1 MLRSLRPLRS
11 RCYSSINRPP
21 PGARSAPP
29 PPPSSSRGSS
39 LSRAQWL
46 GVEVAVVFG
55 AATLGFIL
63 SSTLREHDLPL
74 VRSLTSLHLPLA
86 SGSTAPFNDDLEA
99 KGPGTYQPQH
109 GSTRAYK
116 AAIDALQVHFGKI
129 GRSDD
134 VSTDDSDLEDH
145 GISQWSYHGAHK
157 PSVVVWAQ
165 S

>member
-1 MLRSLRPLRS
+1 MLRSLRSLR
-11 RCYSSINRPP
+11 RYSSINRPS
-21 PGARSAPP
+21 PGARSSSAPP
-29 PPPSSSRGSS
+29 PPPPSRGSS

-86 SGSTAPFNDDLEA
+86 AGSFAPFNDDPDA
-99 KGPGTYQPQH
+99 KGAGTYQPQH
-109 GSTRAYK
+109 GSLRAYK
-116 AAIDALQVHFGKI
+116 AAIESLQAHFAKI